1 MNYTKFH
8 NKCSEIEAKFGGT
21 RDTKIRTCI
30 DTSIFDKSKSL
41 LEIGAGKSYTFKQ
54 VCDDYYTLD
63 TDTDLDVTWHDIFL
77 IDRKFDYIIANQV
90 LEHVKKS
97 LLEQT
102 VKEWCDLLKKDGI
115 ILITLPNIQYWMKQI
130 GDFDHKHPMAYFHA
144 GAFLELC
151 GSVEIIDVYKYG
163 KRVNAIQN
171 ANETEQFLFAF
182 MSKWFELDPFDF
194 ITIIARKK

>member
-115 ILITLPNIQYWMKQI
+115 ILITLPNIQ
-130 GDFDHKHPMAYFHA
+130 
-144 GAFLELC
+144 
-151 GSVEIIDVYKYG
+151 
-163 KRVNAIQN
+163 
-171 ANETEQFLFAF
+171 
-182 MSKWFELDPFDF
+182 
-194 ITIIARKK
+194 